1 MRAKDVRFVI
11 PCGRDKLDHAAPA
24 SDLYVGSAFKA
35 CLAAALHQ
43 VDGDR
48 SKVLIL
54 SALHGLVT
62 LDTVLEPYDVKMGD
76 EWALDTR
83 DDGLDL
89 LELQFLLHGLAEDD
103 IDLYAMLPK
112 AYLAALDTVARRWFV
127 WIAPVYEAC
136 IGIGDQRSVMRCART
151 F

>member
-1 MRAKDVRFVI
+1 MKHVVMVI
-11 PCGRDKLDHAAPA
+11 PCGKDKLDHAAAA
-24 SDLYVGSAFKA
+24 SDLYTGSAFKA
-35 CLAAALHQ
+35 ALAAALHQ

-54 SALHGLVT
+54 SALHGLVG
-62 LDTVLEPYDVKMGD
+62 LDDVLEPYDVKMGD
-76 EWALDTR
+76 ELALDRR

-89 LELQFLLHGLAEDD
+89 LEVQFLCRGLHADGVD
-103 IDLYAMLPK
+103 IYAMLPK
-112 AYLAALDTVARRWFV
+112 AYFAALDTVARRWFT

-136 IGIGDQRSVMRCART
+136 IGIGDQRAVMRCART

>member
-1 MRAKDVRFVI
+1 MRSKEVRFVI
-11 PCGRDKLDHAAPA
+11 PCGKDKLDHAAPA
-24 SDLYVGSAFKA
+24 SELYTGSAFRS

-76 EWALDTR
+76 ELALDKR
-83 DDGLDL
+83 DDGLAL
-89 LELQFLLHGLAEDD
+89 LEVQFLCHGLAEDD

-112 AYLAALDTVARRWFV
+112 AYFEALDTVARRWYV

-136 IGIGDQRSVMRCART
+136 GGIGDQRAVMRCART